1 MTDLQVRNDI
11 KLGKPHTGLE
21 QCDEKELQLLVE
33 SEKPMPTKMKNRFS
47 LNQFVYSGRYLVI
60 KFLHT
65 LD

>member
-21 QCDEKELQLLVE
+21 QSDEKELQLLVE

-47 LNQFVYSGRYLVI
+47 EEMENIMNER
-60 KFLHT
+60 
-65 LD
+65 